1 VSLPHEQIELAQATD
16 LAAVRSFYTSV
27 GYGCG
32 IHPGDRL
39 LVSRVEKSIVGAARL
54 CTEGGTLVL
63 RGMYVAEGRRGQGI
77 GSRLLESIS
86 GAIGSSGCWC
96 IPYSHLT
103 EFYSRIGFY
112 VCDEE
117 AIPPFLV
124 ERWERYTGSGQKVVI
139 MKRSDTIS

>member
-1 VSLPHEQIELAQATD
+1 
-16 LAAVRSFYTSV
+16 
-27 GYGCG
+27 
-32 IHPGDRL
+32 
-39 LVSRVEKSIVGAARL
+39 
-54 CTEGGTLVL
+54 
-63 RGMYVAEGRRGQGI
+63 MYVAEGRRGQGI

-139 MKRSDTIS
+139 MKRSET